1 MPEII
6 TRRQARDRGLIRY
19 FTGKPCK
26 HGHRVERLTS
36 SANCLE
42 CHRLAE
48 QTPARKAANILY
60 QRRLRAAAAGD
71 NARAGAASD
80 PRFLAGH

>member
-1 MPEII
+1 MPLPEII
-6 TRRQARDRGLIRY
+6 SRRQALDRGLIRY

-26 HGHRVERLTS
+26 RGHLVERLTS

-60 QRRLRAAAAGD
+60 QRRLRAAAVAG
-71 NARAGAASD
+71 NAGV
-80 PRFLAGH
+80 

>member
-1 MPEII
+1 MPLPEII
-6 TRRQARDRGLIRY
+6 SRRQALDRGLIRY

-26 HGHRVERLTS
+26 RGHLVERLTS

-60 QRRLRAAAAGD
+60 QRRLRAAAVAG
-71 NARAGAASD
+71 NTGV
-80 PRFLAGH
+80 